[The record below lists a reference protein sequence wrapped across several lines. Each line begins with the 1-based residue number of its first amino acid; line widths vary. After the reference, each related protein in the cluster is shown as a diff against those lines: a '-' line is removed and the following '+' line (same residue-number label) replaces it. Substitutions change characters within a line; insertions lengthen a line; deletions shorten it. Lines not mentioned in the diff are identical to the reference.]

1 MKLMKLMKLMKITV
15 IRSIEVITKLRLLE
29 ISRHL
34 FLSESK
40 NIEVLA
46 QNCEVLIKL
55 LSLITGALRSENP
68 GQHSEYF
75 LPLEFYAKT
84 SRR

>member
-15 IRSIEVITKLRLLE
+15 IRSIEVIIKLSVFR
-29 ISRHL
+29 IRRRL

-40 NIEVLA
+40 NIEVLP

-55 LSLITGALRSENP
+55 LALICVTLRSENP
-68 GQHSEYF
+68 GQHSEYL
-75 LPLEFYAKT
+75 LPLKFYAKT
-84 SRR
+84 